1 MDPKEKGEHDHFQ
14 VISYPQ
20 ALFQARSLLTF
31 YKSTI
36 LSLVKISYPNPF
48 LCLPSPLLALL
59 TSSLFSPAVN
69 LLFQK
74 GADKLI
80 NLKCM
85 WLVLV
90 SGIMASKGIQ
100 ALMGA
105 KNHIAFNIVQCFSKI
120 KVWLIYNGIL
130 ISCVYHRDSIFW

>member
-1 MDPKEKGEHDHFQ
+1 MLDPNEKGECDHFQ

-20 ALFQARSLLTF
+20 ALFQAGSLLTF
-31 YKSTI
+31 SKSTI

-48 LCLPSPLLALL
+48 LPLASPLLALP
-59 TSSLFSPAVN
+59 TTSLFSPIVH
-69 LLFQK
+69 LLLQK

-85 WLVLV
+85 WLILV
-90 SGIMASKGIQ
+90 SGITASKGIQ

-105 KNHIAFNIVQCFSKI
+105 KNHSAFNIV
-120 KVWLIYNGIL
+120 
-130 ISCVYHRDSIFW
+130 